1 MDKKHPKL
9 IGMSFHDERELN
21 SMKEVADYIC
31 EKGVSGDVTITYE
44 DGTPFLNTFGIY
56 IDRISDM
63 NYRSELLKILIPM
76 QQALDGTA
84 EIGVPEAANDDMGMG
99 MWKRCKLW
107 TNLKEWVSMPKECR
121 KPIPKELV
129 LY

>member
-99 MWKRCKLW
+99 M
-107 TNLKEWVSMPKECR
+107 
-121 KPIPKELV
+121 
-129 LY
+129 